1 MYAKITT
8 VHAQEILDSRG
19 NPTVMVRVDL
29 DSGISATACV
39 PSGASTGTREA
50 VELRDG
56 DAKRYGGLVAV
67 NDVSLSVEPFTI
79 TALIGPNGA
88 GKTTFFRMLAGE
100 IPPTSGTIAF
110 KGTNITAFDVTRTA
124 QLGIAK
130 SYQISQ
136 FFPKLTVRENLTIPA
151 LAARRG
157 KFRID
162 IFRRLE
168 GVDGLEALVD
178 RTLAQVG
185 LAERANDRADDLSYG
200 EKRRLEIG
208 LALATEPELLL
219 LDEPAAGMSANETA
233 DTVALIKTLRDHVT
247 IVIVE
252 HDMDVIFG
260 LADRILVLQDG
271 KMIAEGTPAEIRA
284 DQRVQDAYLGGIE

>member
-1 MYAKITT
+1 MAILEARDIT
-8 VHAQEILDSRG
+8 
-19 NPTVMVRVDL
+19 
-29 DSGISATACV
+29 
-39 PSGASTGTREA
+39 
-50 VELRDG
+50 
-56 DAKRYGGLVAV
+56 KRYGGLVAV
-67 NDVSLSVEPFTI
+67 DGVSLTVEPNTI

-110 KGTNITAFDVTRTA
+110 KGRNITAFDVTRTA

>member
-1 MYAKITT
+1 MALLEMD
-8 VHAQEILDSRG
+8 A
-19 NPTVMVRVDL
+19 
-29 DSGISATACV
+29 ISQ
-39 PSGASTGTREA
+39 RF
-50 VELRDG
+50 
-56 DAKRYGGLVAV
+56 GGLVAI
-67 NDVSLSVEPFTI
+67 DALTFTAEAGSI

-284 DQRVQDAYLGGIE
+284 DQRVQAEMDGGIE